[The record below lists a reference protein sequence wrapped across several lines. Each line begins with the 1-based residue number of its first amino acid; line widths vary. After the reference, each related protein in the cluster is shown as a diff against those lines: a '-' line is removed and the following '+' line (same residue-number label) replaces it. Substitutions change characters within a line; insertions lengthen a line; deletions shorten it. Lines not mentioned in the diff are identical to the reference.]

1 MRIKRL
7 GLSRLGIGLLSI
19 TVVGTASAEG
29 VLATEAGPPAQGATL
44 AWQYE
49 GEQGPSHW
57 GTLAPTTASCEK
69 GTHQSPINIRTA
81 SHPHGHDGMLIQ
93 YRAASGHVGT
103 SHHTVEVD
111 FQSGGTLE
119 LSGRS
124 YSLKEFH
131 FHEPSEHQ
139 LNGRIYPMEAH
150 LVHRDESGHLVVLAI
165 LMELGTE
172 TAPLADVW
180 ERIPS
185 GKQEEV
191 RDLLFN
197 PQDLLPKDL
206 HHYAYDGSLTT
217 PPCTEGVHWIVL
229 KEPIHITAA
238 HLERFVSLIG
248 HNARPV
254 QPLNER
260 EVDEE

>member
-1 MRIKRL
+1 MKTSLAVGYGL
-7 GLSRLGIGLLSI
+7 GLMFFAIS
-19 TVVGTASAEG
+19 G
-29 VLATEAGPPAQGATL
+29 VFEAGAEPSVVAAPPPNGPTL
-44 AWQYE
+44 TWQYE

-57 GTLAPTTASCEK
+57 GTIAPTTASCEK
-69 GTHQSPINIRTA
+69 GTHQSPINIRTT
-81 SHPHGHDGMLIQ
+81 PHATSVHDELLIH
-93 YRAASGHVGT
+93 YNPSAAKVVT
-103 SHHTVEVD
+103 SHHTIEVD
-111 FQSGGTLE
+111 FQSGGALE
-119 LSGRS
+119 IFGRS
-124 YSLKEFH
+124 YALKEFH

-139 LNGRIYPMEAH
+139 LNGRTYPMEAH

-165 LMELGTE
+165 LMDLGVE
-172 TAPLADVW
+172 TAPLGAIW
-180 ERIPS
+180 ERIPTEKH
-185 GKQEEV
+185 GEM

-229 KEPIHITAA
+229 KEPIAITTG

-260 EVDEE
+260 EIDEE